1 MSVLELDVSS
11 EVSVAEIDRIELANF
26 ARMVVSDPE
35 LRAVFAADPAEAIA
49 QTGVTLSS
57 TARDAV
63 IQSAGQ
69 LVSITSD
76 IDNPITA
83 AFFLIIIVRG

>member
-11 EVSVAEIDRIELANF
+11 EVSVAEIDQIELASF

-35 LRAVFAADPAEAIA
+35 LRAVFASDPAAAIA

-69 LVSITSD
+69 LLSITSD